1 MFGMKPLPERNRR
14 RVLKEVKETYVF
26 RVSSMR
32 IRETKITSILLKS
45 FLPRVDAMYD

>member
-1 MFGMKPLPERNRR
+1 MEPLPERNRR

-32 IRETKITSILLKS
+32 IGETKITSILLKS

>member
-1 MFGMKPLPERNRR
+1 MKPLPERNRR

-32 IRETKITSILLKS
+32 IGETKITSILLKS